1 MCEGNATSVDIKKL
15 SDVRMGHRKSSG
27 LSYCFK
33 RGIHK
38 GFLVNQAAI
47 KLLGAE
53 EIELTSGIRLP
64 VGKTYS
70 DSVKQQ
76 FMRYLRS

>member
-38 GFLVNQAAI
+38 GFLER
-47 KLLGAE
+47 LSTAE
-53 EIELTSGIRLP
+53 EEITLFFLFNTLQCFCCWES
-64 VGKTYS
+64 
-70 DSVKQQ
+70 
-76 FMRYLRS
+76 F